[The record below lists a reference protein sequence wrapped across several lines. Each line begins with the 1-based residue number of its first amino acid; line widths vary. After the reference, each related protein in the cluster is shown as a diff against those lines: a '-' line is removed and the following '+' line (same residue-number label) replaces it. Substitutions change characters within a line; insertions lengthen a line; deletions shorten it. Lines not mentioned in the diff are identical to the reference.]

1 MADPVAEKAY
11 YILVEGSTEGMA
23 LYTALRKAGC
33 TCRISP
39 VPRGLQACCGMAL
52 LVTPEHIDDVRSA
65 LEQLGMPGFVKIVE
79 FENQINPKR
88 DVYC

>member
-1 MADPVAEKAY
+1 
-11 YILVEGSTEGMA
+11 
-23 LYTALRKAGC
+23 
-33 TCRISP
+33 
-39 VPRGLQACCGMAL
+39 MAL
-52 LVTPEHIDDVRSA
+52 LVTPEHIDDMRCA